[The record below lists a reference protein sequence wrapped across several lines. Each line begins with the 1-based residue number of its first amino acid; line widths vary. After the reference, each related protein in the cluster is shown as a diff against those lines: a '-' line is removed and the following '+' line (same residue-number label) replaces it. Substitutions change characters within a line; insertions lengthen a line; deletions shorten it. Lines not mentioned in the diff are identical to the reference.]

1 MYSNDNI
8 LLDFSDC
15 LFRRHWVDLK
25 STKNRIM
32 QIVWNYIRN
41 WFIRKPVKKRGK
53 LFPHTLISNTFPA
66 NWYCLLIRLIWPA
79 SLSIK

>member
-15 LFRRHWVDLK
+15 LFHCQWLDLK

-32 QIVWNYIRN
+32 QIILNYIRS
-41 WFIRKPVKKRGK
+41 WFIRKPVKVEENY
-53 LFPHTLISNTFPA
+53 FLIH
-66 NWYCLLIRLIWPA
+66 
-79 SLSIK
+79 